1 MRGLASSCAC
11 KHVLLWH
18 LANAEPACLPLHSL
32 FALLPWRPASSIKAQ
47 VRAALSRLSLV
58 DVYAI
63 PASIVVH
70 SCVQLDPF
78 RASHCV
84 PSPCS
89 IYTPYTAP
97 QFSGPHPPAYSLPPL
112 SPTSTNHAPSTTHG
126 LYSTN
131 YTRFATM
138 KFLTLLSAVLVSL
151 AVVSADSPV
160 TVGAQK
166 GKVPQ
171 LLDLI
176 NKFEHAN
183 PTDPTFLAQY
193 ATEIPQLAQLHREVA
208 AQAGEKQVRRLYGD
222 DAAAKKLLEL
232 VQGVTTSE
240 KREVKPKKE
249 TKEKKE
255 KDTKGKGKSTIAH
268 KESKKE
274 EEAKKEKSHP
284 KHSDDTTE
292 RAEESKQK
300 KADHKKEEA
309 KKTHP
314 AHKTHST
321 KPDSKEHK
329 KPAHKHKT
337 KSAKVT
343 TASA

>member
-1 MRGLASSCAC
+1 
-11 KHVLLWH
+11 
-18 LANAEPACLPLHSL
+18 
-32 FALLPWRPASSIKAQ
+32 
-47 VRAALSRLSLV
+47 
-58 DVYAI
+58 
-63 PASIVVH
+63 
-70 SCVQLDPF
+70 
-78 RASHCV
+78 
-84 PSPCS
+84 
-89 IYTPYTAP
+89 
-97 QFSGPHPPAYSLPPL
+97 
-112 SPTSTNHAPSTTHG
+112 
-126 LYSTN
+126 
-131 YTRFATM
+131 M
-138 KFLTLLSAVLVSL
+138 KFLSLLSAVLVSL
-151 AVVSADSPV
+151 AVVSADSPI

-183 PTDPTFLAQY
+183 PTDPTFLTQY

-249 TKEKKE
+249 KKNKKE

-274 EEAKKEKSHP
+274 EEAKKEKFHP
-284 KHSDDTTE
+284 KHSDDTTK
-292 RAEESKQK
+292 RADESKQK

-337 KSAKVT
+337 KSTKVT